1 MTDKIDY
8 RATFMSQFGALKHEN
23 ALFAEM
29 ERTVENSPWHRE
41 ANVLVHTEMV
51 VDEYVNAADLY
62 HSDECRIDPVWDR
75 MTYLGAIAA
84 AFHDVGKPAARTA
97 KFSEARGNYFSYPGH
112 ELMSARLFEDY
123 ATKRF
128 PMFGAQDIYIIC
140 WMLEHHMPWEVK
152 DKTKR
157 ENMAKTVKM
166 YDLLDVFTR
175 LLLSDQYGRTSD
187 DAETKR
193 ADVRAW
199 IAEFREL
206 AETVKLS
213 PVDIDAP
220 VLYMP
225 IACSGSGKSTFRASL
240 GDVNTFSLDD
250 LRHEFYD
257 ATDYARAFQLSTEDK
272 SFDARANARFH
283 AVVKQKQDLYLD
295 NTNCSA
301 KRRRWYL
308 DIARKHGYTVTAVLF
323 PINIDEV
330 IRRQTTRTDKTVPAH
345 AVQRQYMSLQLPSI
359 GEFDTILIR
368 SDNM

>member
-1 MTDKIDY
+1 MDYKQAFLSWYDNFKHTD
-8 RATFMSQFGALKHEN
+8 
-23 ALFAEM
+23 LFLSM
-29 ERTVENSPWHRE
+29 EAISENSPWHRE
-41 ANVLVHTEMV
+41 ATVGIHTEMV

-62 HSDECRIDPVWDR
+62 HSDECRIDPIWDR

-128 PMFGAQDIYIIC
+128 PMFGAQDIYVIC

-206 AETVKLS
+206 VETVDVSCMLNVLPDKYRQLEGNTLCITKKLS
-213 PVDIDAP
+213 AG
-220 VLYMP
+220 
-225 IACSGSGKSTFRASL
+225 IAK
-240 GDVNTFSLDD
+240 
-250 LRHEFYD
+250 
-257 ATDYARAFQLSTEDK
+257 
-272 SFDARANARFH
+272 
-283 AVVKQKQDLYLD
+283 
-295 NTNCSA
+295 
-301 KRRRWYL
+301 
-308 DIARKHGYTVTAVLF
+308 
-323 PINIDEV
+323 
-330 IRRQTTRTDKTVPAH
+330 RTDK
-345 AVQRQYMSLQLPSI
+345 S
-359 GEFDTILIR
+359 
-368 SDNM
+368 